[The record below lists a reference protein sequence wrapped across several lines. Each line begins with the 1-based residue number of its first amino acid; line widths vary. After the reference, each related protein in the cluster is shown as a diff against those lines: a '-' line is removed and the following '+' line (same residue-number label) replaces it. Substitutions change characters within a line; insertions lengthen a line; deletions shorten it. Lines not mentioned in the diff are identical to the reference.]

1 MLREVLD
8 VLGVLDDPHASGLA
22 VAALF
27 HARGASRVVVETVRG
42 AEGQTD
48 FLKLR
53 VHGAAGKEAGGSAP
67 TLGIIGRLGGVG
79 ARPGQIGY
87 VSDGDGA
94 TAALAAGLKLV
105 DMARRGDRLSGD
117 VIVATHVCPDAP
129 QIPHDPVPFMG
140 SPVDMATMNRLEV
153 DPAMDAVI
161 TIDTTKG
168 NRVINHRGIAISPT
182 VRQGWI
188 LRVSEDLL
196 DVLQRV
202 TGRLPVVFPI
212 TMQDITPYG
221 NGMYHLNSI
230 LQPATATGAPV
241 VGVAITAEVA
251 VPGTG
256 TGASHETDIEL
267 AARFAVEV
275 AKGFGEGRIRFH
287 DPEESA
293 RLIRRYGEMRHLQTL
308 DGPGPG

>member
-1 MLREVLD
+1 
-8 VLGVLDDPHASGLA
+8 
-22 VAALF
+22 
-27 HARGASRVVVETVRG
+27 
-42 AEGQTD
+42 
-48 FLKLR
+48 
-53 VHGAAGKEAGGSAP
+53 
-67 TLGIIGRLGGVG
+67 
-79 ARPGQIGY
+79 
-87 VSDGDGA
+87 
-94 TAALAAGLKLV
+94 
-105 DMARRGDRLSGD
+105 MARRGDRLSGD

-275 AKGFGEGRIRFH
+275 AKGFGEGRVRFH

>member
-8 VLGVLDDPHASGLA
+8 VLAVLDDPHASGPA
-22 VAALF
+22 VAALL
-27 HARGASRVVVETVRG
+27 HARGATRVTVETVRG

-48 FLKLR
+48 FVKL
-53 VHGAAGKEAGGSAP
+53 VVPGAAGRDAGGPAP

-79 ARPGQIGY
+79 ARPGQVGY

-94 TAALAAGLKLV
+94 AAALAAGLKLV
-105 DMARRGDRLSGD
+105 DMARRGDRLAGD
-117 VIVATHVCPDAP
+117 VLVATHVCPDAP
-129 QIPHDPVPFMG
+129 QVPHEPVPFMG

-153 DPAMDAVI
+153 DPAMDAVLS
-161 TIDTTKG
+161 IDTTKG
-168 NRVINHRGIAISPT
+168 NRVVNHRGIAISPT
-182 VRQGWI
+182 VKAGWI

-202 TGRLPVVFPI
+202 TGRLPVVLPV

-221 NGMYHLNSI
+221 NGVHHLNSI
-230 LQPATATGAPV
+230 LQPATATAAPV

-251 VPGTG
+251 VPGSG

-275 AKGFGEGRIRFH
+275 AKGFGSGRVRFY
-287 DPEESA
+287 DPAEAA
-293 RLIRRYGEMRHLQTL
+293 RLVELYGDMTRLQ
-308 DGPGPG
+308 GR

>member
-8 VLGVLDDPHASGLA
+8 VLGVLDDPHASGPA
-22 VAALF
+22 VAALLRT
-27 HARGASRVVVETVRG
+27 RGATHVAVETVRG
-42 AEGQTD
+42 PEGRTD

-53 VHGAAGKEAGGSAP
+53 VPGTVGREAAGPAP

-79 ARPGQIGY
+79 ARPGLVGY

-105 DMARRGDRLSGD
+105 DMARRGDRLAGD

-129 QIPHDPVPFMG
+129 QVPHEPVPFMG
-140 SPVDMATMNRLEV
+140 SPVDMPTMNRLEV
-153 DPAMDAVI
+153 DPAMDALLA
-161 TIDTTKG
+161 IDTTKG
-168 NRVINHRGIAISPT
+168 NRVVNHRGIAISPT

-202 TGRLPVVFPI
+202 TGRLPVVLPI

-221 NGMYHLNSI
+221 NGVYHVNSI

-251 VPGTG
+251 VPGSG
-256 TGASHETDIEL
+256 TGASHATDIEQ

-275 AKGFGEGRIRFH
+275 AKGFGAGRIRFH
-287 DPEESA
+287 DAGEFAE
-293 RLIRRYGEMRHLQTL
+293 LVRRYGEMRHLQT
-308 DGPGPG
+308 PGAGGAP